1 MDAECILLG
10 ASPSPSEWAR
20 NFAKEFG
27 KGNIS
32 DNCQFALKPRLA
44 WPWHPVDNNHWLH
57 PNIEKGQEQ
66 RGAHE
71 GQSKSIFIIW
81 VYFDFLK
88 LSYELKNWIKWKLFL
103 AKSKEVLGSSW
114 TRRYSCRSTES
125 NLYCADFCIKSL
137 NPVVSYQIMLN
148 IKFCIKFFSG
158 KSKVVLESRT
168 RGPFCRIGDQA
179 IVCFFL
185 NIKSI
190 HPCFACNDYMFSYHL
205 VLCHTMLLPNSND

>member
-1 MDAECILLG
+1 MSILYLKVIRPLK
-10 ASPSPSEWAR
+10 AFLVESLICPSKNTSRWTLNAFYWGPLHLHRDERATLR
-20 NFAKEFG
+20 KEFG

-44 WPWHPVDNNHWLH
+44 RTWHPVDNNHWLH

-114 TRRYSCRSTES
+114 TRRYSCRSSKS
-125 NLYCADFCIKSL
+125 NL
-137 NPVVSYQIMLN
+137 
-148 IKFCIKFFSG
+148 
-158 KSKVVLESRT
+158 
-168 RGPFCRIGDQA
+168 
-179 IVCFFL
+179 
-185 NIKSI
+185 
-190 HPCFACNDYMFSYHL
+190 
-205 VLCHTMLLPNSND
+205 